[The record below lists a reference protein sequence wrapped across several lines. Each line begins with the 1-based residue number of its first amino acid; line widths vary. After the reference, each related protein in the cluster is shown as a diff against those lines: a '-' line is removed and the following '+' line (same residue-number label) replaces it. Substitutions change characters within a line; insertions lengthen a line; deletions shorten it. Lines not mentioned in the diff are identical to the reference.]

1 MPSVLLLRRAWPSSE
16 MILTCLRHVSYIGF
30 FFENGA
36 PFLKPAQIQRGRE
49 TAGREWLPLAQ
60 AVQITR
66 RITVK
71 K

>member
-1 MPSVLLLRRAWPSSE
+1 MYHAQCFTAQEGMALLRDDPHMSD
-16 MILTCLRHVSYIGF
+16 MLF
-30 FFENGA
+30 FFENSA
-36 PFLKPAQIQRGRE
+36 PFLKPAQIQWGRE

-66 RITVK
+66 SITVK

>member
-1 MPSVLLLRRAWPSSE
+1 MALLRDDPYMSE
-16 MILTCLRHVSYIGF
+16 TRVIYWF

-36 PFLKPAQIQRGRE
+36 PFLKPAQIQRGRQ

-66 RITVK
+66 NITVK